1 MATQY
6 NPQSVTNGLVYCVD
20 AANPRSFNIS
30 ENLLTYSEQLDNAAW
45 AKSEV
50 TITAN
55 ATLAPDGTLTADKVL
70 ETVNNTIHNVSQ
82 NYNTTAG
89 TSFTYTVY
97 LKAAERTF
105 AFVGMSDLVTGDC
118 HVVVDLIAGTL
129 GSTSIVGVGGWTNRS
144 FAIDSAGNGW
154 WRVRCSGTTSTT
166 YASPRIYT
174 MQSATT
180 AGYAGSTTSGVF
192 MWGAQLEKGLTAS
205 PYTQTVA
212 STVTRSTNWTDMIGG
227 SSSVATNG
235 PQFNNN
241 NAGYFNM
248 AAASVQYFQHPVYSA
263 LDITNNL
270 TLEAFVYI
278 TTWNHIGGVLT
289 YGTDAAEQY
298 ALWTSNGGQFVFSSN
313 WPGTWYQ
320 HYSGSTLSAGS
331 WYHVVATFAS
341 GTAKFYINGVLATST
356 TSFGITTLPAVSSAY
371 LTIGNNHPGGDE
383 MLDGRVGMARIYN
396 RVLSLQEV
404 QLNFNACRGRY
415 GI

>member
-20 AANPRSFNIS
+20 AANPRSFNRN
-30 ENLLTYSEQLDNAAW
+30 ENLLTYSEQIDNIAW
-45 AKSEV
+45 TKGEV
-50 TITAN
+50 TISPN
-55 ATLAPDGTLTADKVL
+55 AAIAPDGTLTADKVL
-70 ETVNNTIHNVSQ
+70 ETVTNAIHVVYQ
-82 NYNTTAG
+82 NYSTTAG
-89 TSFTYTVY
+89 TSFTYTVF

-154 WRVRCSGTTSTT
+154 WRVRCSGTTSTSAT
-166 YASPRIYT
+166 SPRIYT
-174 MQSATT
+174 MTSATN
-180 AGYAGSTTSGVF
+180 AGYVGTVTSGVF
-192 MWGAQLEKGLTAS
+192 MWGAQLERGLTAT

-212 STVTRSTNWTDMIGG
+212 AGVTRSTNWTDMIGG
-227 SSSVATNG
+227 SSSVATNN
-235 PQFNNN
+235 PQFTNTNG
-241 NAGYFNM
+241 GYFNM
-248 AAASVQYFQHPVYSA
+248 ASASTQYFQHPVYSA

-270 TLEAFVYI
+270 TLEAFVYV
-278 TTWNHIGGVLT
+278 TTWNNIGGILT
-289 YGTDAAEQY
+289 YGTDGAEQY
-298 ALWTSNGGQFVFSSN
+298 ALWTSGGSYFVFSTN

-320 HYSGSTLSAGS
+320 LYSGVAFPAGA
-331 WYHVVATFAS
+331 WYHVVVTFTS
-341 GTAKFYINGVLATST
+341 GTANMYINGVLSNT
-356 TSFGITTLPAVSSAY
+356 TTALGVATLPAVASAY

-383 MLDGRVGMARIYN
+383 MFNGRVGLARVYN

-404 QLNFNACRGRY
+404 RLNFNANRGRY

>member
-20 AANPRSFNIS
+20 AANPRSFNTS
-30 ENLLTYSEQLDNAAW
+30 ENLLTYSEQIDNAAW
-45 AKSEV
+45 NKGEV
-50 TITAN
+50 TVTAN
-55 ATLAPDGTLTADKVL
+55 AVLAPNGTLTADKIL
-70 ETVNNTIHNVSQ
+70 ETVNNATHYISQ

-105 AFVGMSDLVTGDC
+105 AFVGMSDLVSGDC

-129 GSTSIVGVGGWTNRS
+129 GTTSLIGVGGWTNRS
-144 FAIDSAGNGW
+144 FSIDSAGNGW

-166 YASPRIYT
+166 YAAPRIYT
-174 MQSATT
+174 MTSGTNYSYVGT
-180 AGYAGSTTSGVF
+180 TTSGIYV
-192 MWGAQLEKGLTAS
+192 WGTQLEKGLTATS
-205 PYTQTVA
+205 YTQTVA
-212 STVTRSTNWTDMIGG
+212 SAITRSTNWTDMIGG

-235 PQFNNN
+235 PQFNNTN
-241 NAGYFNM
+241 GGYFNM
-248 AAASVQYFQHPVYSA
+248 SSASVQYFQHPVYSA
-263 LDITNNL
+263 LDITNNI
-270 TLEAFVYI
+270 TLEAWVYP
-278 TTWNHIGGVLT
+278 TTWNNIGGVIT

-298 ALWTSNGGQFVFSSN
+298 ALWTSNLSQFVFSSN

-320 HYSGSTLSAGS
+320 QGIGVNLAAGT

-341 GTAKFYINGVLATST
+341 GTAKGYINGAFSAET
-356 TSFGITTLPAVSSAY
+356 TSFGITTMPAVASSY

-383 MLDGRVGMARIYN
+383 MLNGRVGLVRVYN

-404 QLNFNACRGRY
+404 RQNFNASRGRY
-415 GI
+415 GV

>member
-1 MATQY
+1 MATSY
-6 NPQSVTNGLVYCVD
+6 NPQCVTNGLVYAVD
-20 AANPRSFNIS
+20 PANRRSFNRN
-30 ENLLTYSEQLDNAAW
+30 ENLLTYSEQIDNAAW
-45 AKSEV
+45 SKSET
-50 TITAN
+50 TISAN

-70 ETVNNTIHNVSQ
+70 ETVTNAIHVVSQ
-82 NYNTTAG
+82 NYSTTAG

-105 AFVGMSDLVTGDC
+105 AFVGMSDLVSGDC

-129 GSTSIVGVGGWTNRS
+129 GSTSIVGVGNWTNRS

-174 MQSATT
+174 MASGTT
-180 AGYAGSTTSGVF
+180 AGYIGTVTSGIF
-192 MWGAQLEKGLTAS
+192 MWGAQLERGLTAT

-212 STVTRSTNWTDMIGG
+212 AGITRTTNLTDMIGG
-227 SSSVATNG
+227 SSSVATNN

-241 NAGYFNM
+241 NGGYFDISS
-248 AAASVQYFQHPVYSA
+248 ASTQYFQHPVYSA

-270 TLEAFVYI
+270 TLESFVYV
-278 TTWNHIGGVLT
+278 TTWNNIGGVLT

-298 ALWTSNGGQFVFSSN
+298 AIWTAAAGQFVFTSN

-320 HYSGSTLSAGS
+320 LYSTTLPAGA
-331 WYHVVATFAS
+331 WYHVAVTFAS
-341 GTAKFYINGVLATST
+341 GTAKIYINGALVNST
-356 TSFGITTLPAVSSAY
+356 TTFGITTLPAVASSY

-383 MLDGRVGMARIYN
+383 MLNGRLGLARIYN

-404 QLNFNACRGRY
+404 QQNFNANRGRY